1 MAPKVQK
8 PDVSEISPED
18 KERYRL
24 NPRAFIEEVLWVLD
38 RDQPGVAV
46 PFKLRPIQVQFLEAI
61 QNRRAFNIWRAV
73 KRAGKPALDILK
85 QALKKLPTTAK
96 SAVKAIS
103 ALSPDK
109 ALELFPREMQIDDG
123 PVAFIIGKPRQVGF
137 STLIEAI
144 LIWRAIFHPNFKAVL
159 MAHEG
164 ESVEN
169 ILRITSNF
177 VRLWPEEKAAGL
189 KPEIPRNA
197 TTKLAFGNGALFTIK
212 TAGGMDSR
220 GFKEDAGH
228 FSEFAHYPDSDA
240 VAASL
245 IASPKHFWYFIES
258 TANGKSGTFYEIYQK
273 SKTVDALIELYDAGQ
288 ALPQQTT
295 TKFFID
301 WRSDSEYQL
310 ALDPGDEAHITAT
323 LTDYEKMAQEVFEL
337 TLPQLKWRRWR
348 IENASTTA
356 KSLTPDAYFAQE
368 YPLTEDEM
376 FQAVGSNVFSVE
388 MLERQRLM
396 AKERPPLAF
405 FTFDGDSPPR
415 KLLQGHNAN
424 LKIWA
429 KPDPNEVYVMGAD
442 GAMGLLKGS
451 SKDFC
456 WASVFSIG
464 DGSVIRQVAEFRAVI
479 GQKQFGHIC
488 VTLAEWYNGAY
499 IVPEANQGLA
509 LCDTIV
515 SDCGYTNIFQ
525 RLSLDTIA
533 GGDRNNFRFGFL
545 TTGQSR
551 QRLLEEFIESFRLGN
566 IHILSDET
574 LEQMAIFTRNELG
587 KMEAPPGKHDDAV
600 FAAALANFGF
610 PSSRGGPTRAGRKNR
625 LKKEAAKST
634 APEGETSEQRHERQL
649 LESIEKMA
657 ARERK
662 RLTKLSKSGLATET
676 ILM

>member
-424 LKIWA
+424 LRIWA

-600 FAAALANFGF
+600 FAAALANFGS

-662 RLTKLSKSGLATET
+662 RLAKLSKSGLATET

>member
-109 ALELFPREMQIDDG
+109 ALELFPRELQIDDG

-610 PSSRGGPTRAGRKNR
+610 PSSRGGPTRSGRKNR
-625 LKKEAAKST
+625 LKKEADKSP

>member
-8 PDVSEISPED
+8 PDVSEISPLD

-61 QNRRAFNIWRAV
+61 QNRRSFNIWRAI

-109 ALELFPREMQIDDG
+109 ALELFPREMAIDDG

-137 STLIEAI
+137 STLIEGI

-177 VRLWPEEKAAGL
+177 VRLWPEEKAAL

-197 TTKLAFGNGALFTIK
+197 TTKLAFDNGALFTIK

-310 ALDPGDEAHITAT
+310 ALDPGDEAHIQAT

-396 AKERPPLAF
+396 AKERPPRAF
-405 FTFDGDSPPR
+405 FSFDGDSPPR

-424 LKIWA
+424 LRIWA
-429 KPDPNEVYVMGAD
+429 KPDPNEVYVIGAD

-456 WASVFSIG
+456 WASVFAIG

-488 VTLAEWYNGAY
+488 VTIAEWYNGAY

-525 RLSLDTIA
+525 RLSLDSIA

-551 QRLLEEFIESFRLGN
+551 QRLLEEFIETFRQGN
-566 IHILSDET
+566 IHILSEET

-600 FAAALANFGF
+600 FAAALANFGY
-610 PSSRGGPTRAGRKNR
+610 PSERGGPTRSARKHR
-625 LKKEAAKST
+625 LKKEAAKDQT

-662 RLTKLSKSGLATET
+662 RLTRLGKSGLATET